1 MRVSER
7 HQRLETGALKVVRC
21 SVVLGGWPDEADVC
35 EAYPERGLWREAYR
49 WIDGMENEFVVG
61 HDCVGCRLT
70 PRVSRAVLWRRL
82 DAIVRRAIIWIE

>member
-1 MRVSER
+1 
-7 HQRLETGALKVVRC
+7 
-21 SVVLGGWPDEADVC
+21 
-35 EAYPERGLWREAYR
+35 
-49 WIDGMENEFVVG
+49 MENEFVVG